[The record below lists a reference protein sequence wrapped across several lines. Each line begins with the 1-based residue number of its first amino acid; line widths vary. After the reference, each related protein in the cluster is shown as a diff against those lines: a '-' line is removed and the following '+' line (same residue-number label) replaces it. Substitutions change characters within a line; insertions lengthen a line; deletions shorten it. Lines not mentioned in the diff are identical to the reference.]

1 MYLYIFTIRE
11 NELDGL
17 YLIDLWKQLIVIIKI
32 SENTIIFKRNA
43 TDRLLLFKL
52 KRARCD
58 NRNRNNIRNIIL
70 HKMMR
75 RKLNGEAPKIFFIYD
90 QTRVAFLCVLLLMF
104 TSNLTWN
111 WCIFNIHVHI

>member
-1 MYLYIFTIRE
+1 MYLYIFTMRE

-32 SENTIIFKRNA
+32 SENTFLNEMQR
-43 TDRLLLFKL
+43 TDYLFKL

-75 RKLNGEAPKIFFIYD
+75 RKLNEEAPKIFFIYD
-90 QTRVAFLCVLLLMF
+90 QTRVAFLCVLLFMF